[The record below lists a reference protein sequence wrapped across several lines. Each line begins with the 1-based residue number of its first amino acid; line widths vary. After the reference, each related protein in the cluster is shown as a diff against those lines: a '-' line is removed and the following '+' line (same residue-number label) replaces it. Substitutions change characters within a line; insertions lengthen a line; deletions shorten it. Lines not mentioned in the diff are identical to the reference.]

1 MINES
6 PLNLHVNVCG
16 AKEERER
23 KKKKGK
29 KEKKFFFIH
38 HNAMLFTRGLNLR

>member
-16 AKEERER
+16 AKEEGER

-29 KEKKFFFIH
+29 KEKKFF
-38 HNAMLFTRGLNLR
+38 LYTTTPCYLQGG